1 MNPEDQKLLDELK
14 IFCSPEIVA
23 KYNHQ
28 QENQNDWTR
37 FYYYKDRR
45 RQVVTNANVDYDYE
59 VSSTLNYN
67 KRTFYKIT
75 AMSMKDGYFDYYF
88 KLKSHLP
95 YVVVKKSNRN
105 HRGEELQ
112 PLPTTTENGKFVLR
126 FN

>member
-1 MNPEDQKLLDELK
+1 MNPEDQKILDELK

-23 KYNHQ
+23 KYNHKQ
-28 QENQNDWTR
+28 D
-37 FYYYKDRR
+37 KDRR
-45 RQVVTNANVDYDYE
+45 RQVVSSANIDYDYE

-88 KLKSHLP
+88 KLKPHLP

-105 HRGEELQ
+105 HRDVELK
-112 PLPTTTENGKFVLR
+112 PLPTSTENGKFVLR
-126 FN
+126 FD